1 MLRHLTSEIL
11 IYPSKTLLPHI
22 KPPYA
27 LPEHEAQ
34 RLFHG
39 RGGAWPGL
47 EHIVVDWLPPIILVT
62 LYAEISGEDQQ
73 RISERLL
80 TDNPA
85 CETLLFQ
92 QRYLRGGPIVVQQ
105 GEMPEMHVVEEAG
118 LKYQMSLG
126 RNRNTGL
133 FLDIRHGR
141 EWLRERAHGKRV
153 LNLFA
158 YTCGFSVGA
167 IDGGAAAVMNVDM
180 SSPALTVGR
189 KNHQLNA
196 QNTAKVRFDKLDIF
210 RSFGRLKRAGPFDLL
225 VCDPPTLQD
234 GSVDI
239 ERDYCK
245 IIRRLDQFM
254 ARECELLMCLNAPL
268 LGEGFLI
275 DAMRSDA
282 PDFEFV
288 ERLPLPGA
296 FVETKNG
303 GLKALHFRRRC

>member
-1 MLRHLTSEIL
+1 M
-11 IYPSKTLLPHI
+11 
-22 KPPYA
+22 
-27 LPEHEAQ
+27 
-34 RLFHG
+34 
-39 RGGAWPGL
+39 
-47 EHIVVDWLPPIILVT
+47 DWLPPIILVT
-62 LYAEISGEDQQ
+62 LYAKISDEEQQ
-73 RISERLL
+73 RISEQLL
-80 TDNPA
+80 GDNPA

-105 GEMPEMHVVEEAG
+105 GEMPETHVVEEAG
-118 LKYQMSLG
+118 LKYHMSLG

-141 EWLRERAHGKRV
+141 HWLRERAQGKRV

-158 YTCGFSVGA
+158 YTCGFSVSA
-167 IDGGAAAVMNVDM
+167 IAGGAAMVMNVDM
-180 SSPALTVGR
+180 SSPALSAGR
-189 KNHQLNA
+189 NNHQLNA
-196 QNTAKVRFDKLDIF
+196 QSTANVRFDKLNIF

-254 ARECELLMCLNAPL
+254 AQESELLMCLNAPL

-288 ERLPLPGA
+288 DRLPLPEA
-296 FVETKNG
+296 FVENKSG